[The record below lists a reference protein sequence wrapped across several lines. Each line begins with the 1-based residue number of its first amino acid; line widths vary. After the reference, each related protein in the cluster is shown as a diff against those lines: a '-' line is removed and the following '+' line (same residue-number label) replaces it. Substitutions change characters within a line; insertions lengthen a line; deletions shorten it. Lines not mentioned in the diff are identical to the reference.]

1 MNIKNISGENRTA
14 SIGISFD
21 IPSEREIIAIG
32 SPDRL
37 KAYFTLGIEN
47 SEIEIRTRKLGSL
60 VDEMNELAQSE
71 ADDKMQI
78 LAECS
83 NGLCGIISDGQGNKS
98 AEEYINALAELYD
111 SSNKGN
117 MLLNFMIFFILTNYR
132 YNHRTLNSE
141 WHVFVSS
148 MKKSAA
154 RFAEQFN
161 TCVSDMLLPFRNLP
175 TVPESNVRYWNIPEQ
190 INASPTDLTVH
201 IYYTHLNGTWQTAY
215 VADDS
220 FLAVLR
226 IYVDMLKQANRIVAN
241 CPVCGKLIIKDRIN
255 ISDFCSRECRNV
267 HKREW
272 TKENRIKN
280 AESDVQNIYTT
291 FYNNTNN
298 QKRKLKR
305 CPKALEKYNVRFN
318 EMKEKVLTMKRGLS
332 DDSPM
337 SEVLAYSEQL
347 LDWETELRGLADQL
361 HEKMVIK

>member
-1 MNIKNISGENRTA
+1 MNIKNITVENSTA

-21 IPSEREIIAIG
+21 IPNKKEIIAIG
-32 SPDRL
+32 NPDRL
-37 KAYFTLGIEN
+37 KSYFTLGIEN

-60 VDEMNELAQSE
+60 VDEMNDLAQSE
-71 ADDKMQI
+71 ADDKIQT

-83 NGLCGIISDGQGNKS
+83 NGLCGIISDGQGN
-98 AEEYINALAELYD
+98 
-111 SSNKGN
+111 
-117 MLLNFMIFFILTNYR
+117 
-132 YNHRTLNSE
+132 
-141 WHVFVSS
+141 
-148 MKKSAA
+148 KSAA

-175 TVPESNVRYWNIPEQ
+175 TVSESNVRYWNIPEQ

-280 AESDVQNIYTT
+280 AESDIQNIYTT

-305 CPKALEKYNVRFN
+305 CPEALEKYNVHFN
-318 EMKEKVLTMKRGLS
+318 ELKEKTLTMKRVLS

-337 SEVLAYSEQL
+337 SEVLAYSEQ
-347 LDWETELRGLADQL
+347 
-361 HEKMVIK
+361 MP

>member
-1 MNIKNISGENRTA
+1 MNIKNITGENKTA

-21 IPSEREIIAIG
+21 IPNEKEIIAIR

-37 KAYFTLGIEN
+37 KAFFTLGIEN
-47 SEIEIRTRKLGSL
+47 SEIEVRTRKLGSL

-71 ADDKMQI
+71 ADDKMQMV
-78 LAECS
+78 AECS

-98 AEEYINALAELYD
+98 AEEYINALAKLYD
-111 SSNKGN
+111 SSGKGN
-117 MLLNFMIFFILTNYR
+117 MLLNFMIFFILTNYQ
-132 YNHRTLNSE
+132 YNHKTLSSE

-154 RFAEQFN
+154 RFADQFN

-190 INASPTDLTVH
+190 IHASPTDLTVH

-226 IYVDMLKQANRIVAN
+226 IYVDMLKQANRIVSN
-241 CPVCGKLIIKDRIN
+241 CTICGKLIIKD
-255 ISDFCSRECRNV
+255 
-267 HKREW
+267 K
-272 TKENRIKN
+272 
-280 AESDVQNIYTT
+280 
-291 FYNNTNN
+291 TNN

-305 CPKALEKYNVRFN
+305 SPEALGQYNALFN
-318 EMKEKVLTMKRGLS
+318 ELKEKALTMKRGLS

-347 LDWETELRGLADQL
+347 LDWETELRGLADKL
-361 HEKMVIK
+361 REKMS

>member
-1 MNIKNISGENRTA
+1 MNIKNITGENKTA

-21 IPSEREIIAIG
+21 IPNEKEIIAIG

-37 KAYFTLGIEN
+37 KSYFTLGIEN

-71 ADDKMQI
+71 ADDKMQMV
-78 LAECS
+78 AECS

-175 TVPESNVRYWNIPEQ
+175 TVPESNVRYC
-190 INASPTDLTVH
+190 L
-201 IYYTHLNGTWQTAY
+201 
-215 VADDS
+215 
-220 FLAVLR
+220 
-226 IYVDMLKQANRIVAN
+226 
-241 CPVCGKLIIKDRIN
+241 
-255 ISDFCSRECRNV
+255 
-267 HKREW
+267 
-272 TKENRIKN
+272 
-280 AESDVQNIYTT
+280 
-291 FYNNTNN
+291 
-298 QKRKLKR
+298 
-305 CPKALEKYNVRFN
+305 
-318 EMKEKVLTMKRGLS
+318 
-332 DDSPM
+332 
-337 SEVLAYSEQL
+337 
-347 LDWETELRGLADQL
+347 
-361 HEKMVIK
+361 

>member
-1 MNIKNISGENRTA
+1 MNIKNIIAEDKTA

-21 IPSEREIIAIG
+21 VTNEKEIIAIG

-37 KAYFTLGIEN
+37 KAYFTLGIE
-47 SEIEIRTRKLGSL
+47 SPEIEVRTRKLGSL
-60 VDEMNELAQSE
+60 VDEMNDLAQSE
-71 ADDKMQI
+71 EDGKMQT
-78 LAECS
+78 LADS
-83 NGLCGIISDGQGNKS
+83 ANGLCGIISEGQGNKS
-98 AEEYINALAELYD
+98 AEEYINALAKLYD
-111 SSNKGN
+111 SSSKGN
-117 MLLNFMIFFILTNYR
+117 MLLNFMIFFILTNYQ
-132 YNHRTLNSE
+132 YNHKTLSSE
-141 WHVFVSS
+141 WHVFMSS

-226 IYVDMLKQANRIVAN
+226 IYVDMLKQANRIVSN
-241 CPVCGKLIIKDRIN
+241 CTICGKLIIKDKTN
-255 ISDFCSRECRNV
+255 NSDFCSQECRNV

-272 TKENRIKN
+272 TKEKRIKN
-280 AESDVQNIYTT
+280 TESDVQCLYTQ

-305 CPKALEKYNVRFN
+305 SPEALEQYNLLFNELKEKALK
-318 EMKEKVLTMKRGLS
+318 MKRGLS
-332 DDSPM
+332 DDSPV
-337 SEVLAYSEQL
+337 SEVRAFSAQLIEWEQSLRDLAE
-347 LDWETELRGLADQL
+347 QL
-361 HEKMVIK
+361 HEDMDSK

>member
-1 MNIKNISGENRTA
+1 MNIKNISEENKTA

-47 SEIEIRTRKLGSL
+47 PEIEIRTRKLGSL
-60 VDEMNELAQSE
+60 VDEMNDLAQSE
-71 ADDKMQI
+71 EDGKMQT

-117 MLLNFMIFFILTNYR
+117 MLLNFMIFFILTYYQ
-132 YNHRTLNSE
+132 YNHKTLSSE
-141 WHVFVSS
+141 WHIFMSS

-226 IYVDMLKQANRIVAN
+226 IYVDMLKQANRIVSN
-241 CPVCGKLIIKDRIN
+241 CTICGKLIIKDKTN
-255 ISDFCSRECRNV
+255 NSDFCSQECRNI

-280 AESDVQNIYTT
+280 AESDVQCLYTQ

-305 CPKALEKYNVRFN
+305 SPEALAQYNFLFNELKEKALN
-318 EMKEKVLTMKRGLS
+318 MKRGLS
-332 DDSPM
+332 DDSPL
-337 SEVLAYSEQL
+337 SEILAYSDQL

-361 HEKMVIK
+361 REKIV

>member
-1 MNIKNISGENRTA
+1 MNIKNISGENKTA

-21 IPSEREIIAIG
+21 IPNEREIIAIG
-32 SPDRL
+32 SPDKL

-47 SEIEIRTRKLGSL
+47 PEIEIRTRKLGSL

-71 ADDKMQI
+71 ADDKMQT

-83 NGLCGIISDGQGNKS
+83 NGLCGIISEGQGNKS

-117 MLLNFMIFFILTNYR
+117 MLLNFMVFFILTNYR

-201 IYYTHLNGTWQTAY
+201 IYYTHLNGTWHTAY

-226 IYVDMLKQANRIVAN
+226 IYVDMLKQANRIVSN
-241 CPVCGKLIIKDRIN
+241 CTICGKLIIKDKTN
-255 ISDFCSRECRNV
+255 NSDFCSQECRNI

-318 EMKEKVLTMKRGLS
+318 ELKEKALTMKRGLS

-337 SEVLAYSEQL
+337 SEILAYSEQL

-361 HEKMVIK
+361 REKMVNK